1 MPPHPAERVARERPG
16 AASALCAA
24 LLGVLLALPG
34 TGQALP
40 EDRDQPIRITADQAL
55 RDEKQ
60 GFTVYS
66 GNVRMDQGSLHIDA
80 DKITVYHTAEEA
92 SRIVAEGSPA
102 HLRQRPEPDKG
113 LMHARAGIIEYFKA
127 EDRVYLSKA
136 ARIEQDGSI
145 VTGETIEYFISEQ
158 LVRADSDQSSADS
171 RVEVVIPA
179 QAIQNKDTPRGDPEG
194 E

>member
-1 MPPHPAERVARERPG
+1 MFPHLAERAARRRPG
-16 AASALCAA
+16 ATNALCGA
-24 LLGVLLALPG
+24 LLGALLALPG

-102 HLRQRPEPDKG
+102 HLQQQPEPDKG
-113 LMHARAGIIEYFKA
+113 LMHARAGVIEYFKA
-127 EDRVYLSKA
+127 EDRVHLSKA

-179 QAIQNKDTPRGDPEG
+179 QAIQNKDAPRGDTQG

>member
-1 MPPHPAERVARERPG
+1 MSPRLAKRVRSTRPGMAHALRVALMG
-16 AASALCAA
+16 
-24 LLGVLLALPG
+24 LLVLLPG

-80 DKITVYHTAEEA
+80 DKITVYHSAEETD
-92 SRIVAEGSPA
+92 RIVAEGSPA
-102 HLRQRPEPDKG
+102 HLQQRPERDKG
-113 LMHARAGIIEYFKA
+113 LMHANAEVIEYFKA
-127 EDRVYLSKA
+127 EERVHLSKA
-136 ARIEQDGSI
+136 ARIEQDGAI

-179 QAIQNKDTPRGDPEG
+179 QAIQNRDAPRGDTEG

>member
-1 MPPHPAERVARERPG
+1 MSPHLAERARARRQSTARGLSPV
-16 AASALCAA
+16 
-24 LLGVLLALPG
+24 LLTLLLALPG
-34 TGQALP
+34 VGQALP

-66 GNVRMDQGSLHIDA
+66 GNVRMDQGSLHIEA

-92 SRIVAEGSPA
+92 GRIVAEGSPT
-102 HLRQRPEPDKG
+102 RMQQRPEADKG
-113 LMHARAGIIEYFKA
+113 LMHAHAGIIEYFKA
-127 EDRVYLSKA
+127 EDRVHLSRA

-158 LVRADSDQSSADS
+158 LVRADSDQSSAES

-179 QAIQNKDTPRGDPEG
+179 QAIQGRDTSRGNADG